1 LVKIIIK
8 NKSMFKNILIG
19 ALFGVFVLYYAV
31 NTNYQNKYAEESKKV
46 KNLRE
51 SIVKLDSVYISKQGR
66 IDYLKDSIFSINN
79 DLDKL
84 SKEKEKIQN
93 KYDNLKNGLDTVS
106 IDSLAK
112 YIINNYK
119 GNTYKILDFE
129 EEGIFMSFTDTT
141 VRDIVYKDLERN
153 ELIEEK
159 NRLVSKS
166 EMQEELIK
174 LQSKQIDI
182 CSDQKEVQK
191 EKINKL
197 VNIVDIKEEENL
209 QLKEENSR
217 LHKKAK
223 ILTYVTTTG
232 VVVATVIILL

>member
-1 LVKIIIK
+1 
-8 NKSMFKNILIG
+8 MFKNILIG

-93 KYDNLKNGLDTVS
+93 KYDNLKNGFDTVS